1 MAAWWAAV
9 TFAISNSRSW
19 SGDITVMSVVTRIRG
34 CHRFN
39 STLTHRLWFL
49 NKHILV
55 GKGCQFNLFWLLM
68 TPVNTKLK
76 LTANVLLVLYV
87 YWCDS
92 VLWTLPVSPCS
103 AAAFPLCSHICGGDS
118 SCRLC
123 SGGRALPCFPP
134 GTPHAWL
141 LYLKHAGGRKAGS
154 HSRRELDLNPLG
166 LEKKKKKGGRNGKYC
181 SELHRPWNN
190 LANVTH
196 DTHFCK
202 ASPTTPTIIVPT
214 WETSPNF
221 CRCAPPLNFYDYI
234 SRSCWN
240 KSGLFWFSRTPKVMQ
255 SHKFWKISMYV
266 CARGKLQR
274 KMWP

>member
-19 SGDITVMSVVTRIRG
+19 SGDITMMSTVTRTRG

-55 GKGCQFNLFWLLM
+55 GKGCQFNLFWLLI

-76 LTANVLLVLYV
+76 LTANVLPVLYV
-87 YWCDS
+87 YWCDC

-141 LYLKHAGGRKAGS
+141 LYLKHAGRRKAGS

-166 LEKKKKKGGRNGKYC
+166 LEKNEKGWRKWKI
-181 SELHRPWNN
+181 LLR
-190 LANVTH
+190 
-196 DTHFCK
+196 
-202 ASPTTPTIIVPT
+202 I
-214 WETSPNF
+214 TSPMEQFSKCDTRYTLLQSQFDHTNHN
-221 CRCAPPLNFYDYI
+221 CANMRNQSKLLQMCSSSEFLWLYQPQ
-234 SRSCWN
+234 
-240 KSGLFWFSRTPKVMQ
+240 LFE
-255 SHKFWKISMYV
+255 
-266 CARGKLQR
+266 
-274 KMWP
+274 